1 VLADDHVP
9 RSSVVHFS
17 QICLGTDIFERHHWP
32 LFFSLN
38 HMKTSGYYDGAAEH
52 WVEAWQV
59 IEHQVN

>member
-1 VLADDHVP
+1 
-9 RSSVVHFS
+9 VVHFS

-32 LFFSLN
+32 LFFSPN